1 MFDFIKD
8 ELKVTQKEKQSLT
21 QAVESEKQR
30 IAQARKDKKK
40 SAVRSIRVIDALGIK
55 LDAKKDEKALDEFR
69 AAEESRLKS
78 IQSARRRSLVNQNRK
93 SIIGMG
99 VGVAAVL
106 IAVSVFFVSGSHSF
120 VPEPSQLPG
129 TAIVESGNPDS
140 PQAQTGHVSAPAN
153 NSQPADCEPE
163 VKSETMQSDVSTGDK
178 DQPNDMVTTD
188 VQQAAIGNED
198 IGTPNTPTQTPSSV
212 PAPIPEP
219 DSDSES
225 AAPDT
230 TYILNLNTKKFHRP
244 GCHDVKR
251 MSEENKVEFTG
262 ARADVIAQ
270 GYDPCQKCHP

>member
-40 SAVRSIRVIDALGIK
+40 SAVRSIRVIDALGTK

-251 MSEENKVEFTG
+251 MSEGNKVEFTG

>member
-40 SAVRSIRVIDALGIK
+40 SAVRSIRVIDALGTK

-188 VQQAAIGNED
+188 VQQAAIGTED
-198 IGTPNTPTQTPSSV
+198 IEIPNTPTQTPSSV
-212 PAPIPEP
+212 PTPIPEP

>member
-30 IAQARKDKKK
+30 IAQARRDKKK
-40 SAVRSIRVIDALGIK
+40 SAVRSIRVIDALGTK

-69 AAEESRLKS
+69 TAEESRLKS
-78 IQSARRRSLVNQNRK
+78 IQSARRRSLVNQNRT

-99 VGVAAVL
+99 AGIAAVL
-106 IAVSVFFVSGSHSF
+106 IAVSVFFASGSHSV
-120 VPEPSQLPG
+120 VPEPSPLPAP
-129 TAIVESGNPDS
+129 TIVDSGNTDS
-140 PQAQTGHVSAPAN
+140 PQIQAGQVSAPAN
-153 NSQPADCEPE
+153 DSQSVDCEPE
-163 VKSETMQSDVSTGDK
+163 VKSETKQADVSADDTDL
-178 DQPNDMVTTD
+178 PNDTVTADT
-188 VQQAAIGNED
+188 QQAAIGNED
-198 IGTPNTPTQTPSSV
+198 IGIPSTPSQTPSSV
-212 PAPIPEP
+212 PTPIPEP
-219 DSDSES
+219 DRDSNS

-230 TYILNLNTKKFHRP
+230 TYILNTNTKKFHRP

-251 MSEENKVEFTG
+251 MSEENTVAFSG

>member
-40 SAVRSIRVIDALGIK
+40 SAVRSIRVIDALGTK

-99 VGVAAVL
+99 AGVAAVL
-106 IAVSVFFVSGSHSF
+106 IAVSVFFVSGSQSAI
-120 VPEPSQLPG
+120 PEPSQLPDP
-129 TAIVESGNPDS
+129 TIVDSGSTDS
-140 PQAQTGHVSAPAN
+140 PQIQSGQVSAPAN
-153 NSQPADCEPE
+153 GSQSIDYEPE
-163 VKSETMQSDVSTGDK
+163 VKSETMQPNVSADDK
-178 DQPNDMVTTD
+178 DLPNDMVTTD
-188 VQQAAIGNED
+188 TQQAAIGTED
-198 IGTPNTPTQTPSSV
+198 IGIPNTPTQTPSSV
-212 PAPIPEP
+212 PTPIPEP
-219 DSDSES
+219 DRDSNS
-225 AAPDT
+225 AAPDA
-230 TYILNLNTKKFHRP
+230 TYILNINTKKFHRP

>member
-40 SAVRSIRVIDALGIK
+40 SAVRSIRVIDALGTK

-212 PAPIPEP
+212 PAPIPKP

>member
-40 SAVRSIRVIDALGIK
+40 SAVRSIRVIDALGTK

-230 TYILNLNTKKFHRP
+230 TYILNLN
-244 GCHDVKR
+244 
-251 MSEENKVEFTG
+251 
-262 ARADVIAQ
+262 RA
-270 GYDPCQKCHP
+270 Y

>member
-40 SAVRSIRVIDALGIK
+40 SAVRSIRVIDALGTK
-55 LDAKKDEKALDEFR
+55 LDAKKDENALDEFR

>member
-40 SAVRSIRVIDALGIK
+40 SAVRSIRVIDALGTK

-188 VQQAAIGNED
+188 VQQDAIGTED
-198 IGTPNTPTQTPSSV
+198 IEIPNTPTQTPSSV
-212 PAPIPEP
+212 PTPIPEP